1 MPKAKSVQKKSPA
14 VNHRSKKPAVDPKDA
29 GLYIR
34 KPENQADFFP
44 QPSWTGPH
52 PDMGTPAVHR
62 FKHWIC
68 NDNNTC
74 VPWEGERF
82 TDNLNWR
89 IFRIMSEFVEG
100 FEFLSNLQ
108 KEVTFFGSARALPE
122 NKYYKMAR
130 DLGHRLAKD
139 GYTIITGGG
148 PGLMEAGNRGAFE
161 ANGESVGLDIALP
174 TEQRR
179 NKYVKKSKGFHY
191 FFTRKVMLSASAQAY
206 VFFPGGFGTFDELFE
221 VVTLIQTGK
230 MSDQVPVILVGKD
243 YWGGLLEW
251 IKTIMM
257 EKNGFVE
264 PFEFDILQLVDSVDE
279 AYKRIRAT
287 KERTL

>member
-1 MPKAKSVQKKSPA
+1 
-14 VNHRSKKPAVDPKDA
+14 
-29 GLYIR
+29 
-34 KPENQADFFP
+34 
-44 QPSWTGPH
+44 
-52 PDMGTPAVHR
+52 
-62 FKHWIC
+62 
-68 NDNNTC
+68 
-74 VPWEGERF
+74 
-82 TDNLNWR
+82 
-89 IFRIMSEFVEG
+89 
-100 FEFLSNLQ
+100 
-108 KEVTFFGSARALPE
+108 
-122 NKYYKMAR
+122 
-130 DLGHRLAKD
+130 
-139 GYTIITGGG
+139 
-148 PGLMEAGNRGAFE
+148 
-161 ANGESVGLDIALP
+161 
-174 TEQRR
+174 
-179 NKYVKKSKGFHY
+179 
-191 FFTRKVMLSASAQAY
+191 MLSASAQAY